1 MLSDNVEVWDGEKRC
16 GTWGEVWDRGRG
28 VEQWERCGTGGEMW
42 DEERGVGR
50 GRGRR
55 DGQEEGDVHISM
67 ADSCCSYGRNQHN
80 IVKQLSS
87 N

>member
-1 MLSDNVEVWDGEKRC
+1 MLSDNVEVWEGGRGVGRGERCGTGGEVCDGEKRC
-16 GTWGEVWDRGRG
+16 GTGGEVWD
-28 VEQWERCGTGGEMW
+28 
-42 DEERGVGR
+42 R

-55 DGQEEGDVHISM
+55 DGQEEGDVRIPM

-80 IVKQLSS
+80 IVKRLSS

>member
-1 MLSDNVEVWDGEKRC
+1 MTQASRFVVGA
-16 GTWGEVWDRGRG
+16 G
-28 VEQWERCGTGGEMW
+28 VEGEAGG
-42 DEERGVGR
+42 G

-55 DGQEEGDVHISM
+55 EGQEKGDVRIPM

-80 IVKQLSS
+80 IVKRLSS

>member
-1 MLSDNVEVWDGEKRC
+1 MEAYPLPYARQPGGVCWMMQGAHPVLSGNVEVWDG
-16 GTWGEVWDRGRG
+16 GEVRDG
-28 VEQWERCGTGGEMW
+28 
-42 DEERGVGR
+42 

-55 DGQEEGDVHISM
+55 EGQEKGDVRIPM

-80 IVKQLSS
+80 IVKRLSS